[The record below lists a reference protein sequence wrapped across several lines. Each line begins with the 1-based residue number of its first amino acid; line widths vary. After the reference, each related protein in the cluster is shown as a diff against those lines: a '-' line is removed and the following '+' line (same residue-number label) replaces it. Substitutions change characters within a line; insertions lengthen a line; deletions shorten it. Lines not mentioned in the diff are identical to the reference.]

1 MSKAPELAICA
12 KLTRKAQVLPS
23 QGGGF
28 IGIDKDGKTISGSYI
43 TDDGKRL
50 VNPDGPEAA
59 EIIKELVKAAR
70 PFADSIVIDPAK
82 KRGERHWATCG
93 KLTNLDD
100 VLRLQAALSR
110 AGANNDQSK

>member
-1 MSKAPELAICA
+1 MADEPELAIVA
-12 KLTRKAQVLPS
+12 KLTAREDGYPQM
-23 QGGGF
+23 GRGT
-28 IGIDKDGKTISGSYI
+28 IDAMGRGTIEMDPAPQI
-43 TDDGKRL
+43 L